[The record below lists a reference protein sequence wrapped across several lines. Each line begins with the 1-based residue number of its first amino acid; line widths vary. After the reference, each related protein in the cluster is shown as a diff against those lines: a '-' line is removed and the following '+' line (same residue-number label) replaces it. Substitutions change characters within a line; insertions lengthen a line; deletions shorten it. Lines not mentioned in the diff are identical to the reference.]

1 MRNDI
6 RHQIAMLVKLQ
17 DVELKIHRTQLDVN
31 QVEGRTAELDAQLNQ
46 FVSAVESGKAHI
58 QELSKRIRALESDL
72 QMNQGRIAKSQEKL
86 RSVKTNKEYQ
96 SGLKEIEDLS
106 AIGSKIEDEILAG
119 MEQVEAANGSVKE
132 HQDRLNAQ
140 AGLIRAEKEGVLQD
154 AEQARQRLERLKADA
169 AVISD
174 RISAEALALYRRVK
188 AKKANGVAI
197 CSVSASVCG
206 GCHVNIPPQMYN
218 ELQRVDRLKNCPN
231 CERIIYWDE
240 DQNRSE

>member
-17 DVELKIHRTQLDVN
+17 DVELKIHRTQLDLD
-31 QVEGRTAELDAQLNQ
+31 QVEGRTAELDDHLNQ
-46 FVSAVESGKAHI
+46 FISAVESGKAHI
-58 QELSKRIRALESDL
+58 QELSKRIRTLESDL
-72 QMNQGRIAKSQEKL
+72 LVNQGRIAKSQEKL

-96 SGLKEIEDLS
+96 SGLKEIDDLS

-119 MEQVEAANGSVKE
+119 MEQVEAGSASVKE

-140 AGLIRAEKEGVLQD
+140 AGLIRAEKESVLQD
-154 AEQARQRLERLKADA
+154 AELARQRLEALRADA
-169 AVISD
+169 DALGG

-218 ELQRVDRLKNCPN
+218 DLQRVDRLKNCPN

-240 DQNRSE
+240 DQSRPE